1 MICSNCKRIIPDD
14 ANFCRYCGENIT
26 SITND
31 KDEMLTSG
39 KSVSKGYTD
48 IRDIKENNITEKKD
62 SFKAFFL
69 LCVIALVIAGALM
82 FFRSGNET
90 KFTNDSI
97 KNYTFVGKTS
107 QLSMKVPFELKDTN
121 PGAID
126 STISNI
132 VYKSGVSGN
141 FKLEVI
147 GIQYNFD
154 ISTLSTADFI
164 NKFIDSLDDEKSIS
178 NIEKI
183 NSVNTSINGVPGT
196 KQVFNYYD
204 KQSRYNLQSL
214 SVALKKN
221 NEIWVVITGYKKN
234 DIKASKF
241 AEEIVDDIKIE

>member
-1 MICSNCKRIIPDD
+1 
-14 ANFCRYCGENIT
+14 
-26 SITND
+26 
-31 KDEMLTSG
+31 
-39 KSVSKGYTD
+39 
-48 IRDIKENNITEKKD
+48 
-62 SFKAFFL
+62 
-69 LCVIALVIAGALM
+69 
-82 FFRSGNET
+82 
-90 KFTNDSI
+90 
-97 KNYTFVGKTS
+97 
-107 QLSMKVPFELKDTN
+107 MKVPFELKDTN